1 MNDNRTPVSELG
13 KFGLID
19 YVTRRAGKANI
30 STVTG
35 PGDDAAVLSPQKNR
49 SLVSTDMLLEGIH
62 FSLVYSPLKH
72 LGYKAVIRGISDI
85 CAMNATPEQIFI
97 SLGISSKF
105 FIEQIDEIFE
115 GIDLACKKYNVDLA
129 GGDITSS
136 LTGLII
142 GVTATGSADKHEI
155 VLRNGAGNDD
165 LICVTGDFGAA
176 YIGLQVLERER
187 RLFETEKNVVP
198 DLTGCDYVVGRQ
210 LKPDLPVKVL
220 DDLKKEGI
228 RPTALMDVTDGLAS
242 DIMHICKSSA
252 KGCRI
257 YYSRIPVDY
266 ETSRVAGD
274 FNIDPVVAALNGGDD
289 YEFLFTV
296 PLSMHD
302 KISKIDSV
310 KIIGHMT
317 EPDSGMYLMGDDGSQ
332 VELTA
337 QGWKK

>member
-1 MNDNRTPVSELG
+1 
-13 KFGLID
+13 
-19 YVTRRAGKANI
+19 
-30 STVTG
+30 
-35 PGDDAAVLSPQKNR
+35 
-49 SLVSTDMLLEGIH
+49 
-62 FSLVYSPLKH
+62 
-72 LGYKAVIRGISDI
+72 
-85 CAMNATPEQIFI
+85 
-97 SLGISSKF
+97 
-105 FIEQIDEIFE
+105 
-115 GIDLACKKYNVDLA
+115 
-129 GGDITSS
+129 
-136 LTGLII
+136 
-142 GVTATGSADKHEI
+142 
-155 VLRNGAGNDD
+155 
-165 LICVTGDFGAA
+165 
-176 YIGLQVLERER
+176 
-187 RLFETEKNVVP
+187 
-198 DLTGCDYVVGRQ
+198 
-210 LKPDLPVKVL
+210 
-220 DDLKKEGI
+220 
-228 RPTALMDVTDGLAS
+228 MDVTDGLAS